1 MNPMKDWE
9 SIQPVYE
16 KAILPPGGY
25 ILKLCSAK
33 EIRYEDQQAS
43 YSKLEFC
50 FDIDQGNYAGF
61 YEKDYQSQI
70 QMPKK
75 WHGVLRQVLP
85 QEDGSDQDIWRKSR
99 LKSLIQA
106 IEESNED
113 YVWDWDESS
122 LKEKIVGGLFRRE
135 EWESNGRNGWTTRCF
150 RFVPA
155 SVIAAGG
162 FLVPKDRPLRRI
174 QGK

>member
-16 KAILPPGGY
+16 KAVLPPGGY

-33 EIRYEDQQAS
+33 EIRYEDQQGP

-61 YEKDYQSQI
+61 YEKDYQGQI

-99 LKSLIQA
+99 LLA
-106 IEESNED
+106 P
-113 YVWDWDESS
+113 
-122 LKEKIVGGLFRRE
+122 
-135 EWESNGRNGWTTRCF
+135 TTF
-150 RFVPA
+150 TTN
-155 SVIAAGG
+155 AA
-162 FLVPKDRPLRRI
+162 LRSI
-174 QGK
+174 CSTIFSADLA